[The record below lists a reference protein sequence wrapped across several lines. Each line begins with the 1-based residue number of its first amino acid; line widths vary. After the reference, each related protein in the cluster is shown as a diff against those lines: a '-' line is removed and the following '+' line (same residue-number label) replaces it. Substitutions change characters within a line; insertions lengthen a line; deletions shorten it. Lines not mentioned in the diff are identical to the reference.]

1 MFYEVNLTQVSKEVG
16 YISGGVRSV
25 DASKDVIAEINET
38 SNINLLRKIIVE
50 KTPNPYVVKEVI
62 TGIYFPVVY
71 CGIVNVGKNNYMV
84 LSQNTLPEKLNTFV
98 KLFSRLDEKG
108 KAKTEDINP
117 YCVNAQ
123 EFKEYVWSHKDIKA
137 YYKELMD
144 IYRQGEEN
152 MKVKLEEEKEF
163 RRKNNFFRKLFRL

>member
-16 YISGGVRSV
+16 YIPGGVKFV
-25 DASKDVIAEINET
+25 DASKDAIAEVKP
-38 SNINLLRKIIVE
+38 LLKIIVE

-62 TGIYFPVVY
+62 TGVLFPVVY
-71 CGIVNVGKNNYMV
+71 CGIANVGENNYIV
-84 LSQNTLPEKLNTFV
+84 LSQNTLPEKLHTFV
-98 KLFSRLDEKG
+98 KVFSRIDQKD
-108 KAKTEDINP
+108 KAETKDINP
-117 YCVNAQ
+117 YCVNAE
-123 EFKEYVWSHKDIKA
+123 EFKEYVWSHQDIRA

-152 MKVKLEEEKEF
+152 MKIKLEEEKEY